1 MTSALARDVARNIEW
16 DCTQVLIRFF
26 NCFDRFRYEEMA
38 DMFAPGGVWHR
49 AGQALSSRAAVI
61 DALGARSRTQVVRH
75 VVTNILVDVVDRN
88 TAETLLYITAYMHD
102 TGTAPTAVPVIR
114 MPYLLLTVPG
124 RMVRVRDEWKILS
137 MTMNRTFEFAFDLEP
152 EIE

>member
-1 MTSALARDVARNIEW
+1 
-16 DCTQVLIRFF
+16 
-26 NCFDRFRYEEMA
+26 
-38 DMFAPGGVWHR
+38 
-49 AGQALSSRAAVI
+49 
-61 DALGARSRTQVVRH
+61 
-75 VVTNILVDVVDRN
+75 
-88 TAETLLYITAYMHD
+88 
-102 TGTAPTAVPVIR
+102 